1 MPFHSPKSL
10 PGLQNIKDER
20 VLAAM
25 LKIDRSH
32 FVPDDMVQYAYEDR
46 ALPIGHG
53 QSISQPYI
61 VALMTQLLELQ
72 GTENVLEIGTGSG
85 YQAAILG
92 ELAKEVYSIEIIP
105 ELAEAAKRRL
115 EELGYKNVYV
125 RLGDGYQGWPE
136 MAPFDA
142 IIVTCSPDHIPQ
154 PLIDQLKEG
163 GRLVIPVGVWP
174 HEQML
179 HQLQKVGGELVRHP
193 VIPVSFVPMTGELK

>member
-25 LKIDRSH
+25 RKVDRAS
-32 FVPDDMVQYAYEDR
+32 FVPDDMMEHAYEDR
-46 ALPIGHG
+46 ALPIGHD

-72 GTENVLEIGTGSG
+72 GTEKVLEIGTGSG
-85 YQAAILG
+85 YQGAVLG
-92 ELAKEVYSIEIIP
+92 ELAKDVYSIEIIP

-115 EELGYKNVYV
+115 EALGYKNVHM
-125 RLGDGYQGWPE
+125 RLGDGHQGWPE
-136 MAPFDA
+136 VAPFDA
-142 IIVTCSPDHIPQ
+142 IIVTCSPEHIPQ

-163 GRLVIPVGVWP
+163 GRLVIPVGVWKQ
-174 HEQML
+174 EQML
-179 HQLQKVGGELVRHP
+179 HQVQKVGGELIKRP

>member
-1 MPFHSPKSL
+1 MPSHSPKSL

-20 VLAAM
+20 VLSAM
-25 LKIDRSH
+25 RKVDREF
-32 FVPDDMVQYAYEDR
+32 FVPEDIKSYAYDDR
-46 ALPIGHG
+46 ALAIGYG

-72 GTENVLEIGTGSG
+72 GTEQVLEIGTGSG

-115 EELGYKNVYV
+115 EELGYKNVHT

-136 MAPFDA
+136 KAPFDA
-142 IIVTCSPDHIPQ
+142 IILTCSPDHVPP

-179 HQLQKVGGELVRHP
+179 HQLQKVNGELVRHP

>member
-25 LKIDRSH
+25 RHVDRAS
-32 FVPDDMVQYAYEDR
+32 FVPDDMVEHAYEDR
-46 ALPIGHG
+46 ALPIGHD

-61 VALMTQLLELQ
+61 VALMSQLLELQ
-72 GTENVLEIGTGSG
+72 GIENVLEIGTGSG
-85 YQAAILG
+85 YQAAVLG

-105 ELAEAAKRRL
+105 ELAEEAKRRL
-115 EELGYKNVYV
+115 EELGYKNVHTRV
-125 RLGDGYQGWPE
+125 SDGYQGWPE

-142 IIVTCSPDHIPQ
+142 IIVTCSPDHVPQ

-163 GRLVIPVGVWP
+163 GRLVIPVGVWKQ
-174 HEQML
+174 EQML
-179 HQLQKVGGELVRHP
+179 HQLQKVGGELVKRP